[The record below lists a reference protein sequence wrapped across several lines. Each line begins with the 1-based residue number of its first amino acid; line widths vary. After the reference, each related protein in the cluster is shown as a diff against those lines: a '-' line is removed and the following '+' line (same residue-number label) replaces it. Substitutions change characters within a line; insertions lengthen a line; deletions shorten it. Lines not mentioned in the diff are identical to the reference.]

1 MRLLTQNILRCNV
14 NKCANSNLPLKV
26 LVDKSEIIEAEFQEQ
41 LVAQTLKKLDFKNLH
56 STAVDLGDP
65 SFPTELTD
73 ALLADKEF
81 LLRVHNM
88 LFQFHV
94 IDGKLLCENCK
105 RAFPIKNGIP
115 NLLLDEA
122 EI

>member
-14 NKCANSNLPLKV
+14 NKCVNSSIPLRV
-26 LVDKSEIIEAEFQEQ
+26 IVDKSEIIETDFQEQ
-41 LVAQTLKKLDFKNLH
+41 LVVQTLKKLDFKNLH
-56 STAVDLGDP
+56 NTAVDLGDA
-65 SFPTELTD
+65 SFPTELSD
-73 ALLADKEF
+73 SLLADKDF
-81 LLRVHNM
+81 LTRVHNI

-94 IDGKLLCENCK
+94 VEGKLLCENCK

-115 NLLLDEA
+115 NLLLDET

>member
-14 NKCANSNLPLKV
+14 NKCVSSNVPLRV
-26 LVDKSEIIEAEFQEQ
+26 IVDKSEIIETDFQEQ
-41 LVAQTLKKLDFKNLH
+41 LVAQTLKKLDFTNLH
-56 STAVDLGDP
+56 KTAVDLGDAT
-65 SFPTELTD
+65 FPTELTD
-73 ALLADKEF
+73 TLLADKDF
-81 LLRVHNM
+81 LTRVHNM

-94 IDGKLLCENCK
+94 LEGKLLCENCK

-115 NLLLDEA
+115 NLLLDET